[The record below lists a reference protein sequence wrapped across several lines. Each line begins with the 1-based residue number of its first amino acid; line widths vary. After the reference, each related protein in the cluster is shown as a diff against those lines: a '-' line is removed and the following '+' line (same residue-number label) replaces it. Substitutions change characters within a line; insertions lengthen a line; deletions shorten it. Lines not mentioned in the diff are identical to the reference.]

1 MHMKKYIGIIV
12 IFLFCTLYFTACGK
26 EVNPTGYLQ
35 SFLDSFY
42 HEDYETFAEYE
53 EVSVEEVKNMMRG
66 EMEKAW
72 LEEFKSE
79 EIISDEAADRYV
91 DMLFQ
96 IRDLAKYEVKTA
108 EQIDSDTYSV
118 TVGMEPADVYLKMEQ
133 AVKGVIEELMA
144 TEPVLDDM
152 EVAEE
157 AILEAMQRAIDTN
170 SYGTAENIQVEV
182 EIISEQYYDIPAEDV
197 EKMET
202 TLFPKG
208 E

>member
-1 MHMKKYIGIIV
+1 
-12 IFLFCTLYFTACGK
+12 
-26 EVNPTGYLQ
+26 
-35 SFLDSFY
+35 
-42 HEDYETFAEYE
+42 
-53 EVSVEEVKNMMRG
+53 MRG

-133 AVKGVIEELMA
+133 AVNRVIEELMA
-144 TEPVLDDM
+144 TELALDDM

-170 SYGTAENIQVEV
+170 SYGTAEDIQVEV
-182 EIISEQYYDIPAEDV
+182 EIISGQYYDIPAEDV
-197 EKMET
+197 EKVEA

>member
-1 MHMKKYIGIIV
+1 
-12 IFLFCTLYFTACGK
+12 
-26 EVNPTGYLQ
+26 
-35 SFLDSFY
+35 
-42 HEDYETFAEYE
+42 
-53 EVSVEEVKNMMRG
+53 
-66 EMEKAW
+66 
-72 LEEFKSE
+72 
-79 EIISDEAADRYV
+79 
-91 DMLFQ
+91 MLFQ